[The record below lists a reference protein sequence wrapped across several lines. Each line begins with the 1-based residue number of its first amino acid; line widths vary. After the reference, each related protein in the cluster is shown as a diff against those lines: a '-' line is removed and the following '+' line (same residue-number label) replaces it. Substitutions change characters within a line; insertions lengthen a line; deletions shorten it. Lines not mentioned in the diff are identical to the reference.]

1 MTDIK
6 TFKNLYETTLTFNNL
21 DEFKAYYEIHK
32 NEIDKIPTR
41 GLNIK
46 YYIPGYRIGRSK
58 GEMTFFKTDA
68 PTKNKVLERL
78 IESKTQSVER
88 EIEKIDLKIN
98 KIQQDINLINENF
111 NKLIECLKKI
121 N

>member
-21 DEFKAYYEIHK
+21 EEFKAYYEIHK

-46 YYIPGYRIGRSK
+46 YYIPGYRVGRNK

-68 PTKNKVLERL
+68 PTKNKVLEKKMDDMVTT
-78 IESKTQSVER
+78 IADTQRVMNS
-88 EIEKIDLKIN
+88 KIDML
-98 KIQQDINLINENF
+98 NENF
-111 NKLIECLKKI
+111 LIS
-121 N
+121 

>member
-21 DEFKAYYEIHK
+21 EEFKAYYEIHK

-46 YYIPGYRIGRSK
+46 YYIPGYRVGRNK

-68 PTKNKVLERL
+68 PTKNKVLEC
-78 IESKTQSVER
+78 

>member
-21 DEFKAYYEIHK
+21 EEFKAYYEIHK

-46 YYIPGYRIGRSK
+46 YYIPGYRVGRNK

-78 IESKTQSVER
+78 IESKMQS
-88 EIEKIDLKIN
+88 IEHLLEVKA
-98 KIQQDINLINENF
+98 QSAE
-111 NKLIECLKKI
+111 KK
-121 N
+121 NG

>member
-46 YYIPGYRIGRSK
+46 YYIPGYRVGRNK

-68 PTKNKVLERL
+68 PTKNKVL
-78 IESKTQSVER
+78 ER

>member
-46 YYIPGYRIGRSK
+46 YYIPGYRVGRNK

-68 PTKNKVLERL
+68 PTKNKVLEKKMDDMN
-78 IESKTQSVER
+78 S
-88 EIEKIDLKIN
+88 KIDML
-98 KIQQDINLINENF
+98 NENF